1 MGSTAN
7 EFEVDYYE
15 NILEVI
21 IVGMIS
27 IEELKQIIIMK
38 TKPRSHVKVEVIKD
52 GKNEVSKG
60 DDVF

>member
-1 MGSTAN
+1 MKERSSIIMSILSIDISFIQKSGVYVMGSTAN

-27 IEELKQIIIMK
+27 IEELK
-38 TKPRSHVKVEVIKD
+38 
-52 GKNEVSKG
+52 
-60 DDVF
+60 